1 MIQLKY
7 PRQRIFIAFLV
18 YTLLSFAVATL
29 SFWLFR
35 RVESINMLA
44 DEMHELH
51 IQIRNLSKSRS
62 DFLLTETVNE
72 TFYQIGTSP
81 FLKEY
86 VISQAEILRSID
98 SIKNSPQ
105 AKKWNMTENLDS
117 LQREVKSSTDMM
129 KELARRIR
137 LRGYKNYGLEGTMR
151 KKIKILEED
160 LFIDKVLV
168 LQLRKHEKDFINR
181 LDTTSL
187 KEWKNNF
194 ELLTEDIVNNET
206 YKVEDKY
213 KYLYLLEA
221 YKVAFEHFV
230 EVDYDI
236 GYRQESGFAAK
247 TNLKDQDILMHI
259 DKLDNYTQKK
269 KDSILTQLRVITVVL
284 VTASVIASMLL
295 SLSFPYIMKI
305 Q

>member
-51 IQIRNLSKSRS
+51 IQIQNLSKSRS

-151 KKIKILEED
+151 KKIKILEDD

-168 LQLRKHEKDFINR
+168 LQLRKHEKDFIN
-181 LDTTSL
+181 
-187 KEWKNNF
+187 
-194 ELLTEDIVNNET
+194 
-206 YKVEDKY
+206 
-213 KYLYLLEA
+213 
-221 YKVAFEHFV
+221 
-230 EVDYDI
+230 
-236 GYRQESGFAAK
+236 
-247 TNLKDQDILMHI
+247 
-259 DKLDNYTQKK
+259 
-269 KDSILTQLRVITVVL
+269 
-284 VTASVIASMLL
+284 
-295 SLSFPYIMKI
+295 
-305 Q
+305 